1 MWPTRIPSLLGS
13 KLRLTKNGCD
23 PHVEIAPVADP
34 LNGSAGRD
42 RDVPLYY
49 ALTAGLSKKSVYL
62 TPSAACGSFVTAPA
76 CGPLS
81 RAATLSL
88 RDNRPSIAANKP
100 QATKARC
107 NRKIHK
113 GALLVHDEKICKR
126 LIASLP
132 PPALPEDVKQCVKH
146 THVPAAKSS
155 KLLFKLVEKKAR
167 EHERQYLR
175 LQKQKREVADRPDKD
190 KSMEKLHQA
199 AQKRPW
205 GKKKAPASADGKATA
220 KVDQKLKPKPTTS
233 ARPPPGPCPT
243 CQAIYWLR
251 ECMLTFHR
259 WKCLYGTGLVQRNDW
274 FTRTLKVVGRAPF
287 SQ

>member
-1 MWPTRIPSLLGS
+1 MVTHNKCTDVIHTFKDLGD
-13 KLRLTKNGCD
+13 CFD
-23 PHVEIAPVADP
+23 HP
-34 LNGSAGRD
+34 AGE
-42 RDVPLYY
+42 
-49 ALTAGLSKKSVYL
+49 
-62 TPSAACGSFVTAPA
+62 
-76 CGPLS
+76 
-81 RAATLSL
+81 
-88 RDNRPSIAANKP
+88 
-100 QATKARC
+100 
-107 NRKIHK
+107 
-113 GALLVHDEKICKR
+113 EKICKR

-220 KVDQKLKPKPTTS
+220 KSYSTCPRHRWRDGCS
-233 ARPPPGPCPT
+233 PPPP
-243 CQAIYWLR
+243 A
-251 ECMLTFHR
+251 
-259 WKCLYGTGLVQRNDW
+259 
-274 FTRTLKVVGRAPF
+274 
-287 SQ
+287 